1 MAGCAPA
8 AVLLD
13 EGVEVVATVVVGD
26 LVARVDGL
34 DRADQNLVLLDI
46 RFGVRPAGMVDVAGD
61 VLAARA
67 IDGPAVVDL
76 EQVLG
81 VELVGDPVVQ
91 LLARIADDETSPA
104 DELGGEKAEA
114 SL

>member
-1 MAGCAPA
+1 MAGHTLA
-8 AVLLD
+8 AALLD
-13 EGVEVVATVVVGD
+13 EGVEVVAAVVVGD
-26 LVARVDGL
+26 LVTGVDGL

-67 IDGPAVVDL
+67 VDGPAVVDL

-81 VELVGDPVVQ
+81 VELVRDPVVQ
-91 LLARIADDETSPA
+91 LLPGM
-104 DELGGEKAEA
+104 LGEEA
-114 SL
+114 FSRDRVGAYMP